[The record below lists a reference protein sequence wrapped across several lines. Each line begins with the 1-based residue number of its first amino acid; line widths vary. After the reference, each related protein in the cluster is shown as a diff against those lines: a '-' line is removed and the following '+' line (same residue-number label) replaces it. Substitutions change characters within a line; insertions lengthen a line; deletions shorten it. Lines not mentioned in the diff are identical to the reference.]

1 MLSFTSPRTGL
12 AVTPA
17 ALPDRIVVRL
27 RPVADQAERTGRGQ
41 GGDGSGGVAC
51 IAGDVNPR
59 GGRVDRQDGSVVMA
73 RLTGALGLV
82 VPAMAALTG
91 RGRVHRR
98 QAGRLAVAGEAPQAG
113 MVPVRKGHQPL

>member
-59 GGRVDRQDGSVVMA
+59 GRSAA
-73 RLTGALGLV
+73 RGG
-82 VPAMAALTG
+82 
-91 RGRVHRR
+91 
-98 QAGRLAVAGEAPQAG
+98 AGEAARGGGGAG
-113 MVPVRKGHQPL
+113 RGGGGAAPRGKRRHPRLVWCRCGKATSRSR